1 MRKMIVLVLVATV
14 LFCSNAL
21 AQEYSTT
28 FPLTENP
35 ISEGGNWVGGQT
47 AGDNLWGNC
56 QTNGTMVFGVAQPT
70 EYGDPIAILT
80 GTWGTNQTAQATVK
94 IGTTP
99 TGCCHEVE
107 LHLRMAINAATN
119 QITGYEIN
127 CNVDIGD
134 YLQVVRWNGPNG
146 SFTYLGTRPDH
157 CVNGDVLTASISGG
171 ANDTIINVWKNG
183 SLLQFDT
190 GTNVP
195 DNTGT
200 AFTNGAPGLGFFD
213 YSDSNWNYF
222 GFSNFMATGSGPQP
236 SSPTYTISGTVGVVG
251 ATITYTGT
259 TSGSTS
265 SSGST
270 GTYSIT
276 VSSGWSGTVTP
287 TLTGYTFSPTSTTY
301 TDVTSNQTTNYAAIA
316 TTSKNYTLTLLK
328 SGTGTGTVTSSPS
341 GNTCRSTCSSSYGS
355 YASGTIVTLS
365 ETPDSN
371 SSFLG
376 WSGAC
381 SGTGLCSVTMSSAE
395 TVTATFNL
403 LTSSKYTLVV
413 KKSGTGSVTVTS
425 SPSGISCG
433 LTCSKAYNSGT
444 VVTLTAYPNWW
455 TVFTGW
461 SGAGCSGTGS
471 CTVAMDANE
480 TVTANFRRGR

>member
-1 MRKMIVLVLVATV
+1 
-14 LFCSNAL
+14 
-21 AQEYSTT
+21 
-28 FPLTENP
+28 
-35 ISEGGNWVGGQT
+35 
-47 AGDNLWGNC
+47 
-56 QTNGTMVFGVAQPT
+56 
-70 EYGDPIAILT
+70 
-80 GTWGTNQTAQATVK
+80 
-94 IGTTP
+94 
-99 TGCCHEVE
+99 
-107 LHLRMAINAATN
+107 
-119 QITGYEIN
+119 
-127 CNVDIGD
+127 
-134 YLQVVRWNGPNG
+134 
-146 SFTYLGTRPDH
+146 
-157 CVNGDVLTASISGG
+157 
-171 ANDTIINVWKNG
+171 
-183 SLLQFDT
+183 
-190 GTNVP
+190 
-195 DNTGT
+195 
-200 AFTNGAPGLGFFD
+200 
-213 YSDSNWNYF
+213 
-222 GFSNFMATGSGPQP
+222 MATGSGPQP

-413 KKSGTGSVTVTS
+413 KKSGTGSGTVTS

>member
-1 MRKMIVLVLVATV
+1 
-14 LFCSNAL
+14 
-21 AQEYSTT
+21 
-28 FPLTENP
+28 
-35 ISEGGNWVGGQT
+35 
-47 AGDNLWGNC
+47 
-56 QTNGTMVFGVAQPT
+56 
-70 EYGDPIAILT
+70 
-80 GTWGTNQTAQATVK
+80 
-94 IGTTP
+94 
-99 TGCCHEVE
+99 
-107 LHLRMAINAATN
+107 
-119 QITGYEIN
+119 
-127 CNVDIGD
+127 
-134 YLQVVRWNGPNG
+134 
-146 SFTYLGTRPDH
+146 
-157 CVNGDVLTASISGG
+157 
-171 ANDTIINVWKNG
+171 
-183 SLLQFDT
+183 LQFDT

-413 KKSGTGSVTVTS
+413 KKSGTGSGTVTS